1 MEHLIYIATTVVV
14 VCFMCYSA
22 HVLMEAYSKCNP
34 GIINISSPSV
44 LRGDGISIT
53 RYLVLNKVA
62 SYVKWFP
69 YAMLVLANNS
79 LLTAKVDPSLYTQWR
94 KEAIKELANEE
105 AIKSSGIPIDVLTVL
120 IQYVKT
126 PGQYSVNDWLWF
138 FNGVIVTAIIT
149 EQSLIAGGIIVGV
162 FCAICWIGRWLFT
175 GAPEVEYN
183 RRLTDLALTQLRMNS
198 QGVTNVAVG
207 ENPA

>member
-1 MEHLIYIATTVVV
+1 MEQLIYIATTVIV
-14 VCFMCYSA
+14 VCFMYYSA
-22 HVLMEAYSKCNP
+22 HVLLEAYSKCNP
-34 GIINISSPSV
+34 GIINIGSPSV
-44 LRGDGISIT
+44 FRGDGVSIT
-53 RYLVLNKVA
+53 RYLMQNKVV
-62 SYVKWFP
+62 SYFEQFP

-138 FNGVIVTAIIT
+138 INGVVVTAIIT
-149 EQSLIAGGIIVGV
+149 ERSLIAGGVIVGV

-183 RRLTDLALTQLRMNS
+183 RQLTNLALTQLRMNN
-198 QGVTNVAVG
+198 QGVKNVVVG
-207 ENPA
+207 KDTA